1 MLSRISFFLFVG
13 VFGFFLTACDSD
25 LNSAK
30 SIDLDENVQVETTK
44 GAEIIYSDSAKVKA
58 KLKAPIL
65 LHFKASKPY
74 YEMPKGI
81 NVVFY
86 DENLN
91 PTSTVT
97 SDYAIRREHEK
108 TVELR
113 KNVVATNIKG
123 ETFKSEE
130 LIWDENTKKFYS
142 NQVVS
147 INTGQATISGT
158 SFWALEDFSYYEI
171 KQGSGPIQFN
181 ADLDSTATATP

>member
-1 MLSRISFFLFVG
+1 MLSRIFSFLFVG
-13 VFGFFLTACDSD
+13 FSGFFLVACDSD

-30 SIDLDENVQVETTK
+30 SIDLDQNVQVETTK

-65 LHFKASKPY
+65 LHFKAAKPY

-97 SDYAIRREHEK
+97 SDYALRREHEK
-108 TVELR
+108 RL
-113 KNVVATNIKG
+113 
-123 ETFKSEE
+123 
-130 LIWDENTKKFYS
+130 
-142 NQVVS
+142 
-147 INTGQATISGT
+147 
-158 SFWALEDFSYYEI
+158 SYV
-171 KQGSGPIQFN
+171 KMLWLQ
-181 ADLDSTATATP
+181 T

>member
-1 MLSRISFFLFVG
+1 MGICGFLFS
-13 VFGFFLTACDSD
+13 ACNSD

-30 SIDLDENVQVETTK
+30 PIDLNESVQVETTK
-44 GAEIIYSDSAKVKA
+44 GAEIIYSDSTKVKA

-65 LHFKASKPY
+65 LHFKAAKPY

-81 NVVFY
+81 DVVFY
-86 DENLN
+86 DENLK

-108 TVELR
+108 TIELR
-113 KNVVATNIKG
+113 KNVVAKNMKG

-130 LIWDENTKKFYS
+130 LFWDENTKKFYS

-181 ADLDSTATATP
+181 TDLDSTVTATP